1 MVDFKKISSK
11 DTILKVSL
19 QSLCTIIDDIPDVD
33 KKTRKAM
40 KELAKL
46 FLEEMGNK
54 YSSKTIVGKFIS
66 KEMTL
71 QEFRKWI
78 KSREEIAKSMG
89 L

>member
-1 MVDFKKISSK
+1 MVDFNQISSK
-11 DTILKVSL
+11 DTILKVAL
-19 QSLCTIIDDIPDVD
+19 QNLCTIIDDIPDVD
-33 KKTRKAM
+33 KKTRNVM

-54 YSSKTIVGKFIS
+54 YSSEKIVVKFNS
-66 KEMTL
+66 AEMTL

-78 KSREEIAKSMG
+78 KSREEVARSMG